1 VSGPSR
7 PGGRGDDLPVERLR
21 VEAVAAEPAA
31 VADYCRVC
39 RFTLRDRI
47 PATYPHVLSFPLQM
61 ALLGSG
67 SFPFPLLGL
76 VHLDNVIA
84 QHRPIAIGEPLDL
97 EVRAADLRAH
107 PKGRTFSLVVT
118 ASVGGEPVWT
128 ETGTLLH
135 RGGGD
140 PSAARAAGPEPVG
153 RAVPA
158 TVEWRLPGDLGRR
171 YAAVSGDRNPIHMHP
186 LTARAFG
193 FPRPIAHGMWSMAR
207 CLAQLE
213 GRLDER
219 LEATVSFRRPVPL
232 PGRVR
237 FAADHRNDGS
247 IGFALRGPGETDP
260 ALHLLGAARPL

>member
-1 VSGPSR
+1 MPSLR
-7 PGGRGDDLPVERLR
+7 SLYARVAVAAVPGVGLAGRLPLLPGGRGADLPAERLR
-21 VEAVAAEPAA
+21 IEAVAAEPAA

-61 ALLGSG
+61 ELIGSG

-107 PKGRTFSLVVT
+107 PKGRTFSLIVA

-140 PSAARAAGPEPVG
+140 PEAARVAGPELG
-153 RAVPA
+153 RAPRPQPSGGCRGTSAAATPPSPA
-158 TVEWRLPGDLGRR
+158 T
-171 YAAVSGDRNPIHMHP
+171 
-186 LTARAFG
+186 
-193 FPRPIAHGMWSMAR
+193 
-207 CLAQLE
+207 
-213 GRLDER
+213 
-219 LEATVSFRRPVPL
+219 ATRSTCTR
-232 PGRVR
+232 
-237 FAADHRNDGS
+237 
-247 IGFALRGPGETDP
+247 
-260 ALHLLGAARPL
+260 

>member
-1 VSGPSR
+1 MVLTPEIEGTVSIRSSAGAF
-7 PGGRGDDLPVERLR
+7 L
-21 VEAVAAEPAA
+21 EAFRHRVAAGLLTGRPHPRSNYM
-31 VADYCRVC
+31 VAE
-39 RFTLRDRI
+39 
-47 PATYPHVLSFPLQM
+47 A
-61 ALLGSG
+61 GS
-67 SFPFPLLGL
+67 
-76 VHLDNVIA
+76 
-84 QHRPIAIGEPLDL
+84 QHL